1 MRRSE
6 SLAVYALVGVYLGVI
21 FIKSEVASWFRI
33 QEMFR
38 FDAFHMYGVIG
49 TAVGVGVVSVML
61 MKRSGMRTVHGE
73 PIRFPAGEE
82 TRPRKQHAFGGLAF
96 GLGWGLLGACPGPIF
111 ALIGSGLPV
120 MIVGLIAATAG
131 AWTYG
136 LLRPRLPH

>member
-1 MRRSE
+1 VKRSE
-6 SLAVYALVGVYLGVI
+6 SLVVYALVGVYLGVI

-49 TAVGVGVVSVML
+49 TAVAVGVVSVML
-61 MKRSGMRTVHGE
+61 MKRAGTRTVRGE

-82 TRPRKQHAFGGLAF
+82 TRPRKQHVLGGLAF
-96 GLGWGLLGACPGPIF
+96 GIGWGLLGACPGPIF

-120 MIVGLIAATAG
+120 MIVGLVAATAG